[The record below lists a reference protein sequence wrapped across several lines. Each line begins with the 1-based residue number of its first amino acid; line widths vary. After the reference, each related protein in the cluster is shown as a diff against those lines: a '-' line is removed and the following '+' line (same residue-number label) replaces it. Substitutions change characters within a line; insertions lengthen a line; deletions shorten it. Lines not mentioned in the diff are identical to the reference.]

1 MEIKTLIVIYL
12 PIHGANDTEK
22 YKMFKMQLY
31 NVLVKRFTQNVK
43 HDMSNI
49 CGKYGKIQVHTV
61 PCLHSLATSGYK

>member
-31 NVLVKRFTQNVK
+31 NILVKRFTQNVK
-43 HDMSNI
+43 HDMSIWQNTGTH
-49 CGKYGKIQVHTV
+49 CSMST
-61 PCLHSLATSGYK
+61 LFGYKWIQIKW